1 MAIFFG
7 VLAETAR
14 ERFADKL
21 LRGAY
26 VRARVRLMNFVNF
39 RGAAGRAEACR

>member
-1 MAIFFG
+1 MAIFRG
-7 VLAETAR
+7 PLAETAR
-14 ERFADKL
+14 ERLANKR
-21 LRGAY
+21 LRGAH